1 MPGPEERQKAG
12 SCPAR
17 TDEAFAATLRRVQA
31 NGRRNVPEGSDLA
44 AELSEDRQREAAD
57 ANSGPAPDRQS

>member
-12 SCPAR
+12 TCPAR

-44 AELSEDRQREAAD
+44 AELSDDRRRELAD
-57 ANSGPAPDRQS
+57 E